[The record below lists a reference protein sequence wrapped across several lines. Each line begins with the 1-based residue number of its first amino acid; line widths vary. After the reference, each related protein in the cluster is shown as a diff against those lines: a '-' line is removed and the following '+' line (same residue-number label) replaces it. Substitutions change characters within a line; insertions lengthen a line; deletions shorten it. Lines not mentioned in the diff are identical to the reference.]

1 MHRSERLRIVP
12 RTLRGRLIL
21 LCAGALTLAVAAFVG
36 VTIALVNHELSS
48 SLDGTL
54 RTRAEAV
61 AQLAVSA
68 PAVLVQPGAL
78 DAPASTRQLTVE
90 VLDGRGRILARSLT
104 LGARLLPTGS
114 LAARARLNGSPGFRT
129 ATVDGRELRI
139 YAAPVAQAGGP
150 AAGGAVL
157 VASDI
162 GDITHTTHRL
172 ALLLGLTGL
181 GVALAGAVAIGAL
194 TRRGLRPLAELVGAA
209 EQIEATA
216 DPDRRLPAPPR
227 GRFTSA
233 PRELQGLTGVLNRM
247 LSSLSRSRSQERR
260 FLADASHEL

>member
-1 MHRSERLRIVP
+1 MGLS
-12 RTLRGRLIL
+12 
-21 LCAGALTLAVAAFVG
+21 
-36 VTIALVNHELSS
+36 IALVSHELRA

-78 DAPASTRQLTVE
+78 DAPASTRELTVE

-104 LGARLLPTGS
+104 LGSRLLPTGA
-114 LAARARLNGSPGFRT
+114 LAARARLRGRPGYAT
-129 ATVDGRELRI
+129 AAVDGRQLRL
-139 YAAPVAQAGGP
+139 YAAPIAQAGGP
-150 AAGGAVL
+150 ASGGAVL

-162 GDITHTTHRL
+162 GDITHTTGHL
-172 ALLLGLTGL
+172 ALLLGLVGL
-181 GVALAGAVAIGAL
+181 GVAAAGALAIGVL

-216 DPDRRLPAPPR
+216 DPDRRLPEPAGGRLSDAPARAAGPDR
-227 GRFTSA
+227 GPEPDARVA
-233 PRELQGLTGVLNRM
+233 Q
-247 LSSLSRSRSQERR
+247 SLAGPGAAVSG
-260 FLADASHEL
+260 